1 MKLSAKEFFIKPLI
15 TVIAMFASVKL
26 AYGFVVGMIGNSL
39 ATIVSIGVGAIVYVV
54 LVFALGVISKEDF
67 RFGGNR
73 INYKRNERA
82 P

>member
-1 MKLSAKEFFIKPLI
+1 AKEFFIKPLI

-54 LVFALGVISKEDF
+54 LVFALGVISKEDLLKMPK
-67 RFGGNR
+67 GNKIYR
-73 INYKRNERA
+73 VIKKLKLMK
-82 P
+82 